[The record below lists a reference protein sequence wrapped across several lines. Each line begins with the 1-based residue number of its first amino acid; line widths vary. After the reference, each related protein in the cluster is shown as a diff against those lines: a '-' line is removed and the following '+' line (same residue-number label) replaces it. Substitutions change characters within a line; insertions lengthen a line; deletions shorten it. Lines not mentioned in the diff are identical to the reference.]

1 MSDVSEKIAKLLED
15 PESIKM
21 ISELAGSFIGNNNEK
36 TQGIIGEVQD
46 VQENDTSTELVT
58 EKISENSSAV
68 SSAVNKLLEGADIE
82 NTVKLV
88 SALKPY
94 MSKRRR
100 DSADSVLKMLGIM
113 KLVGNSNFA
122 EMAKLLGK

>member
-21 ISELAGSFIGNNNEK
+21 ISELAGRFIGNNNEK
-36 TQGIIGEVQD
+36 TQEIIGEVQN

-58 EKISENSSAV
+58 EKIAENSSAV

>member
-36 TQGIIGEVQD
+36 AQEIIGEVQD

-68 SSAVNKLLEGADIE
+68 SYAVNKLLEGADIE

-113 KLVGNSNFA
+113 KVVGNSNFA

>member
-1 MSDVSEKIAKLLED
+1 MNDVSEKIAKLLED

-36 TQGIIGEVQD
+36 AQEIIGEVQD